1 MGQVVGRRTRGEIVG
16 SACKHNE
23 PASIER
29 AFFRGRFA
37 RRRSRKTTPRALR
50 IRSSCYVSRRL
61 ADWEM
66 KPRAEHLGKVQRS
79 TARSQWQLRRAS
91 DAFSPGGR
99 SRGAML
105 ARGLA
110 AVVPSAVVGRRDA
123 GKSASSRWCSS
134 ASARRVRFT
143 FNARR
148 ARCARVVPRHKVV
161 TEAAVSPLARL
172 GVCGS
177 NRCARAITSAFDGGT
192 TASRARRS
200 PKFERS
206 PWRETADA
214 RTEDTR
220 RATRAASRGAATTA
234 RATSTGL
241 IAPVHDGSGKPNWIQ
256 AVLTAGPFAPGYV
269 GRTNNDTRGI
279 HFPFISR
286 PRCKPRVPSEARAD
300 RCG

>member
-61 ADWEM
+61 ADWEICRVLNTSE
-66 KPRAEHLGKVQRS
+66 KSSVPPRGLSGSCAE
-79 TARSQWQLRRAS
+79 RRTH
-91 DAFSPGGR
+91 
-99 SRGAML
+99 SRLAVGAGVRCS
-105 ARGLA
+105 RGLA
-110 AVVPSAVVGRRDA
+110 AVVPSAVAVDVRDA

-214 RTEDTR
+214 RTEDTH

-269 GRTNNDTRGI
+269 GRTNDDTRGI

>member
-1 MGQVVGRRTRGEIVG
+1 
-16 SACKHNE
+16 
-23 PASIER
+23 
-29 AFFRGRFA
+29 
-37 RRRSRKTTPRALR
+37 
-50 IRSSCYVSRRL
+50 
-61 ADWEM
+61 
-66 KPRAEHLGKVQRS
+66 
-79 TARSQWQLRRAS
+79 
-91 DAFSPGGR
+91 
-99 SRGAML
+99 ML

-110 AVVPSAVVGRRDA
+110 AVVPAAVVGRRDA

-214 RTEDTR
+214 RTEDTH

-279 HFPFISR
+279 HFPFPFHAANPAYPPRLEPIAAADTRSILTSPRSFTAQADLFGASARRGGGPDGAPRRPAFHRANLVFPARTVANARFHVKSNVGAADENRFRETTRARRARVRSR
-286 PRCKPRVPSEARAD
+286 TQYLLLLL
-300 RCG
+300 